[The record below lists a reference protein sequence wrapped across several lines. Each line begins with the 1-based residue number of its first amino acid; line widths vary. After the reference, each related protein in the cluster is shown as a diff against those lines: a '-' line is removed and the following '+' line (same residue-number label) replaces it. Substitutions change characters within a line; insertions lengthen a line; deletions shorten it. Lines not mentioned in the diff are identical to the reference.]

1 MNPASSKP
9 VSAQVLDAA
18 IAWQLSL
25 DSGDGDLVAREA
37 FSQWLASDEEHARAW
52 RQLGLLDQRVSM
64 TSGPARAALLQ
75 SREGIRRQVRK
86 LGSGVASIV
95 AVIGLALFVG
105 DRYLPLD
112 YWLADQR
119 TATGEQRT
127 LRLSDGTLVN
137 LNTHSAMD
145 VRFDEKQRLIIL
157 QEGEILVETG
167 HGDARPF
174 IVETREGSM
183 RALGTRFLV
192 KREEEGTRLSV
203 LQSAVAAH
211 PESSAEEQILREG
224 QQVLMRNNG
233 LGPIIAL
240 NLGADAWT
248 RGMLVVDNVR
258 LEDLVHELGRYRRG
272 YVGVAP
278 QVADLRI
285 TGSFPL
291 HDTDQAL
298 NALLPTLPVQI
309 EQHTQWWVTVAS
321 ELAPARLR
329 SRRKITRTRPVG
341 KMRGLLRAPAGA
353 SSLGTTMQ
361 TDLLNRNYFHPA
373 LSLFDFRSALRQL
386 RSIPFQEPLYVPF
399 ARHLVAPQFAGG
411 CHRPLH
417 PFGQQPTGRR

>member
-1 MNPASSKP
+1 MNPVSSKP

-25 DSGDGDLVAREA
+25 DSGTPVEREEFA
-37 FSQWLASDEEHARAW
+37 KWHAAHEEHARAW
-52 RQLGLLDQRVSM
+52 RQLGMLDQRFSVA
-64 TSGPARAALLQ
+64 SGPARTALLQ
-75 SREGIRRQVRK
+75 SRESIRRRVRK

-95 AVIGLALFVG
+95 AVLGLALFAG
-105 DRYLPLD
+105 DRYLPVD

-127 LRLSDGTLVN
+127 LRLSDGTLIN
-137 LNTHSAMD
+137 LNTHSAVD
-145 VRFDEKQRLIIL
+145 VRFDETQRRVIL

-211 PESSAEEQILREG
+211 PESSTEEQILHEG

-248 RGMLVVDNVR
+248 RGMLVVDNAR

-272 YVGVAP
+272 HLGVAP
-278 QVADLRI
+278 EIADLRI

-291 HDTDQAL
+291 HDTDLAL
-298 NALLPTLPVQI
+298 SALLPTLPVQI
-309 EQHTQWWVTVAS
+309 EQHTPWWVTVAK
-321 ELAPARLR
+321 ADAKP
-329 SRRKITRTRPVG
+329 
-341 KMRGLLRAPAGA
+341 
-353 SSLGTTMQ
+353 
-361 TDLLNRNYFHPA
+361 
-373 LSLFDFRSALRQL
+373 
-386 RSIPFQEPLYVPF
+386 
-399 ARHLVAPQFAGG
+399 
-411 CHRPLH
+411 
-417 PFGQQPTGRR
+417 